1 MPKVVVRQG
10 ESFENAFRK
19 FKKSVESSGLLKELK
34 ERESYEKPTTRKK
47 RKKAEAVKR
56 LKKKLQEQQLPSKL
70 Y

>member
-1 MPKVVVRQG
+1 MPKVVVKQG
-10 ESFENAFRK
+10 ESFESAFRK

-34 ERESYEKPTTRKK
+34 AREFYEKPTAKNK

-56 LKKKLQEQQLPSKL
+56 LKKQLQDQKLPTKL